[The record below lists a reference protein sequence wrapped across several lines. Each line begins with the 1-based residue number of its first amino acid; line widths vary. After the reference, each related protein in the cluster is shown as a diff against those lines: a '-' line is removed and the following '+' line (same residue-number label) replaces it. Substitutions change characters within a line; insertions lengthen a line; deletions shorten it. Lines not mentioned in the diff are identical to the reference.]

1 MSPPYILAGDIQDE
15 IGGRTKLSGIDHL
28 CIVKFSKYMRRSHGN
43 DNMLKLCLSVQA
55 YDDFCKYFFP
65 SLKCDCTVLKDLE
78 PRRRTTSLHRSEGC
92 IEGIHKNFLA
102 LTREL
107 VVPWLSSHS

>member
-55 YDDFCKYFFP
+55 YDDFCKYFF
-65 SLKCDCTVLKDLE
+65 SITE
-78 PRRRTTSLHRSEGC
+78 MRLHCAQRFGAKAPDNE
-92 IEGIHKNFLA
+92 LA
-102 LTREL
+102 QE
-107 VVPWLSSHS
+107 